1 MAHIYEKSTSRFINF
16 TLGVATLDG
25 SADSRYSD
33 NVILTFDKADGN
45 LSACLIMT
53 DWVLG

>member
-1 MAHIYEKSTSRFINF
+1 MYGTHLPKNQPVG

-45 LSACLIMT
+45 LSACSIMT
-53 DWVLG
+53 D